1 MQVDSD
7 GTKVVSTLLDKLG
20 TELVENN
27 LITRSQLLEAQEYM
41 RESGKHLGEALVEL
55 GFIKVD
61 TLNEF
66 IAERLNIPYVDLA
79 NYDIDLATAN
89 LIDEETARKYK
100 IIPLFEI
107 ENVVTVAM
115 ADPLNIFAID
125 SLSGMTN
132 KSIEPVLAS
141 EESIVAAIDSY
152 WGVKSQIG
160 GCITALED
168 SDDFRSVVKKL
179 EKEDERCTLVDK
191 PIIKLV
197 NSIIEEAVD
206 EGASDIHIEPDDRN
220 VRVRFRVDGV
230 LTEISKLDYRYHS
243 PIITRLKVM
252 TKMDIGQRRVP
263 QDGRI
268 HIKVKGKK
276 IDLRVSTYPVIYG
289 EKMVLRILDLSR
301 VHVSLDSIGFEPSML
316 ESYRQLVRSSNGII
330 LVTGPT
336 GSGKTTTLYATL
348 NEINEKDLNITTIE
362 DPVEYEMKGINQGE
376 VDEKAGVTFAS
387 ALRSIL
393 RQDPDVILVGEIRD
407 YETAE
412 LAIRAAL
419 TGHLVFS
426 TLHTTSSAG
435 AISRLI
441 DMGVEP
447 FLLAST
453 IKGIIGQRLVRV
465 ICSNCKT
472 SYLPG
477 PEELKLIDLES
488 TEGRKLFK
496 GVGCNECRGTGYR
509 GRIGIFELLIPDTE
523 IKRLIVERVPDNIIH
538 EAAVRKGMLT
548 MRQDGARK
556 VLAGLTTIDE
566 ILRVG

>member
-523 IKRLIVERVPDNIIH
+523 IKRLIVERVPDNIVH

-566 ILRVG
+566 ILRVS

>member
-179 EKEDERCTLVDK
+179 EEEDERCTLVDK

-488 TEGRKLFK
+488 TEGKKLFK